1 MEEIMKHRILFVDD
15 DEKILRSFNRTL
27 SEEFAV
33 VTAASPEEALHVL
46 EEQGP
51 FPVIVSDMKMPGM
64 SGLELLARSREISPD
79 SVQILLTGFADVE
92 TAMHAVNHGGLF
104 RFLTKPCDLET
115 LSSALRDG
123 VRQYRLIVSEKE
135 LLEQTLL
142 GTVRVLSQILTL
154 VNPTAQGV
162 TNRLKKYCRHMI
174 KELGLKEKWLYDVAV
189 MLSQLGSLTV
199 PSEILN
205 RFISGRA
212 MSDQEMTMI
221 KQLPT
226 VTVKLLMNIPRLE
239 DAIEIISMQ
248 NNPYSEF
255 PAYSSPEDYSKV
267 HLGAQML
274 HVAIALDCLLMQGIY
289 TAKALHSMGEDTKS
303 FNPALVAA
311 MGTYDFELQNM
322 VQMQVKC
329 GELTTRMILN
339 EDIYSKKGV
348 LLASNGQWV
357 TLPLMMGLLNYSRTV
372 GLNEPFSVLV
382 PILDY
387 EVA

>member
-1 MEEIMKHRILFVDD
+1 MKDRILFVDD
-15 DEKILRSFNRTL
+15 DEKILKSFNRTL
-27 SEEFAV
+27 SEDFAV
-33 VTAASPEEALHVL
+33 VTAASPEEALYIL

-64 SGLELLARSREISPD
+64 SGLELLARSRKISPD

-92 TAMHAVNHGGLF
+92 TAMNAVNHGGLF
-104 RFLTKPCDLET
+104 RFLTKPCDLDT
-115 LSSALRDG
+115 LSRALRDG

-142 GTVRVLSQILTL
+142 GTVKVLSQILTL

-162 TNRLKKYCRHMI
+162 TNRLKKYCRHMM
-174 KELGLKEKWLYDVAV
+174 KELGLKEKWFFDMAV

-205 RFISGRA
+205 RFISGGN
-212 MSDQEMTMI
+212 MSDQEMAMI

-226 VTVKLLMNIPRLE
+226 VTVKLLMNIPRL
-239 DAIEIISMQ
+239 DDVIEIISLQ

-274 HVAIALDCLLMQGIY
+274 HVAIALDCLLMQGIFP
-289 TAKALHSMGEDTKS
+289 TKVLRSLQKDSKS
-303 FNPALVAA
+303 FNPALVAT

-322 VQMQVKC
+322 VRMQVKC
-329 GELTTRMILN
+329 GELTTRMILD
-339 EDIYSKKGV
+339 EDVVSNKGV
-348 LLASNGQWV
+348 LLASKGQWV
-357 TLPLMMGLLNYSRTV
+357 TLPLILGLLNFSHSV
-372 GLNEPFSVLV
+372 GVKEPFSILV

-387 EVA
+387 EVP

>member
-1 MEEIMKHRILFVDD
+1 MPYRILFVDD

-33 VTAASPEEALHVL
+33 VTATGPEEALQTL

-64 SGLELLARSREISPD
+64 TGLELLRRAREISPD

-92 TAMHAVNHGGLF
+92 TAMNAVNHGGLF
-104 RFLTKPCDLET
+104 RFLTKPCNLDT
-115 LSSALRDG
+115 LSRALRDG

-142 GTVRVLSQILTL
+142 GTVKVLSQILTV

-162 TNRLKKYCRHMI
+162 TNRLKKYCCHMM
-174 KELGLKEKWLYDVAV
+174 KELGLKEKWLYDMAV

-205 RFISGRA
+205 RFISGGDI
-212 MSDQEMTMI
+212 SDQEREMI
-221 KQLPT
+221 GKLPS
-226 VTVKLLMNIPRLE
+226 VTVKLLMHIPRL
-239 DAIEIISMQ
+239 DDVIEIISLQ

-274 HVAIALDCLLMQGIY
+274 HVAITLDCLLMQGVQP
-289 TAKALHSMGEDTKS
+289 AKAMRSMRDDTKA
-303 FNPALVAA
+303 FNPELVEA
-311 MGTYDFELQNM
+311 MGRYDFELQNM
-322 VQMQVKC
+322 VGMRVKC
-329 GELTTRMILN
+329 SQLTTRMILD
-339 EDIYSKKGV
+339 EDIFSTKGV
-348 LLASNGQWV
+348 MLASKGQLV
-357 TLPLMMGLLNYSRTV
+357 SLPLIMGLRNYSRTV
-372 GLNEPFSVLV
+372 GIREPFSVLM

-387 EVA
+387 EVV

>member
-1 MEEIMKHRILFVDD
+1 MHYRILFVDD

-33 VTAASPEEALHVL
+33 VTAAGPEEALQTL

-64 SGLELLARSREISPD
+64 TGLELLHRAREISPD

-92 TAMHAVNHGGLF
+92 TAMNAVNHGGLF
-104 RFLTKPCDLET
+104 RFLTKPCDLNT
-115 LSSALRDG
+115 ISSALRDG
-123 VRQYRLIVSEKE
+123 VRQYRLIVSERE

-142 GTVRVLSQILTL
+142 GTVKVLSQILTV

-174 KELGLKEKWLYDVAV
+174 KELGLKQQWVYDMAV

-205 RFISGRA
+205 RFISGGN
-212 MSDQEMTMI
+212 MSDQERVMI
-221 KQLPT
+221 RKLPS
-226 VTVKLLMNIPRLE
+226 VTVKLLMHIPRL
-239 DAIEIISMQ
+239 DDVIEIISLQ

-255 PAYSSPEDYSKV
+255 PTYSSPDSYSMV

-289 TAKALHSMGEDTKS
+289 PTKALRSMQDDTKA

-322 VQMQVKC
+322 VGMRVKC
-329 GELTTRMILN
+329 SQLNTRMILD
-339 EDIYSKKGV
+339 EDIFNKKGV
-348 LLASNGQWV
+348 LLATKGQLV
-357 TLPLMMGLLNYSRTV
+357 TLPLIMGLLNFSQSV
-372 GLNEPFSVLV
+372 GVREPFSVLM

-387 EVA
+387 EVV